1 MCRNGDWKNY
11 QKQYYWVSITSRT
24 IAKKKQKKTRPR
36 SFSISCE
43 KQFAVVFA
51 NEHRANLSFVVLL
64 LLPNQ
69 KNERVLQPISGS
81 ERPDSQAN
89 SSRKAGWSF
98 NCPHSIRESISQHP
112 GVKNEQKL
120 TNKIPRI
127 LAVALFTKDRLS
139 RLVYNA
145 YISRRY
151 FQLGSRTFLNH

>member
-1 MCRNGDWKNY
+1 ME
-11 QKQYYWVSITSRT
+11 TSENPSNH
-24 IAKKKQKKTRPR
+24 K
-36 SFSISCE
+36 
-43 KQFAVVFA
+43 
-51 NEHRANLSFVVLL
+51 
-64 LLPNQ
+64 
-69 KNERVLQPISGS
+69 
-81 ERPDSQAN
+81 DSQMLPRN
-89 SSRKAGWSF
+89 I
-98 NCPHSIRESISQHP
+98 CESISQHP